1 MANQKTIDEFL
12 QDGGVQNLA
21 AAVADLKT
29 LVQNIASEVQ
39 SLKTSSQTQDKTL
52 GTDKYT
58 EQIRDDIGGAEAL
71 TANVA
76 LAASKQAARDYDN
89 AKMNQA
95 DEKDFAL
102 ATKFDGLHYGKQIV
116 SHSDSYFN
124 QLLGQRD
131 QLFSAFITHYTS
143 EMSNE
148 RVAKSYALSDERV
161 QKDALRSPEIQ
172 GGKAIGDE

>member
-1 MANQKTIDEFL
+1 MANQRTLDEFL
-12 QDGGVQNLA
+12 QDGGDQNLA

-52 GTDKYT
+52 ATDKHF
-58 EQIRDDIGGAEAL
+58 EQIRDDIGSAEAL
-71 TANVA
+71 SANVA
-76 LAASKQAARDYDN
+76 LAAAKQAARDYDN
-89 AKMNQA
+89 SKMNQA

-102 ATKFDGLHYGKQIV
+102 TTKFDNIKYGKQIV
-116 SHSDSYFN
+116 DHSDKYFN

-131 QLFSAFITHYTS
+131 QLFAAFINHYTS

-148 RVAKSYALSDERV
+148 RVAKAYALSDERV